1 MCFKKLVLNV
11 CSLLVALNENGK
23 LLNLVKTRMV
33 EALHS
38 FRLLIIIMHHL
49 LFLFIILIINY
60 KTESYRILSQ
70 N

>member
-38 FRLLIIIMHHL
+38 FRLLIIIMHDL
-49 LFLFIILIINY
+49 LFLFIILIIFIY
-60 KTESYRILSQ
+60 YFYYIKL
-70 N
+70 